1 MVRLYPVMFPVIG
14 DRKQA
19 LIVLMEIPNGWQEKF
34 FFIPEYW
41 ILAKKNR
48 LRDTCNDKW
57 SLENELPDNHSFK
70 GIRPSGK
77 SGVVL
82 NGVPQ
87 KAGTYEV
94 SLTVE
99 NQKGQVNGTFNVD
112 VLASAPRVQTADA
125 TQIGSSS
132 ARLQADAF

>member
-1 MVRLYPVMFPVIG
+1 M
-14 DRKQA
+14 
-19 LIVLMEIPNGWQEKF
+19 
-34 FFIPEYW
+34 
-41 ILAKKNR
+41 
-48 LRDTCNDKW
+48 
-57 SLENELPDNHSFK
+57 
-70 GIRPSGK
+70 
-77 SGVVL
+77 L

-87 KAGTYEV
+87 KAGTFEV

-132 ARLQADAF
+132 ARLQADAFDLGGMDSNLSFSGVLMLIYPVLQRRVL